1 MALRRWGPALLLA
14 LSVALASLLLSG
26 SAQTPGQNPP
36 EQSQPQPQPSA
47 APPSYCPPSPAGQPS
62 GAAPSGQAP
71 AEEVAPKPGEICLI
85 CNEPV
90 GEGDTVYIVNGQRVP
105 VHRGAC
111 DAKLRAE
118 LPRVVARLQPVSG
131 FLGDRPGESA
141 VSRVWFFA
149 GLYVLL
155 ALLFAALCG
164 QRALHKGRRPVLW
177 FGLGLVFPVL
187 GYLVLAALPK
197 RAIEAPGGVPGGLHK
212 VAATYRP
219 QSCAKCGRENHP
231 SATRCLGCGAPLVP
245 EVVSEVARVAVY
257 RSG

>member
-1 MALRRWGPALLLA
+1 MALMRWRALLLA
-14 LSVALASLLLSG
+14 LSVALAALSLSG
-26 SAQTPGQNPP
+26 SVQTPPRDQP
-36 EQSQPQPQPSA
+36 EQSQPQPQTSA

-85 CNEPV
+85 CNEPI

-155 ALLFAALCG
+155 ALIFAALCG
-164 QRALHKGRRPVLW
+164 HRALHKGRRPVLW

-187 GYLVLAALPK
+187 GYLVLAMLPK

-245 EVVSEVARVAVY
+245 DVVSDVARVAVH